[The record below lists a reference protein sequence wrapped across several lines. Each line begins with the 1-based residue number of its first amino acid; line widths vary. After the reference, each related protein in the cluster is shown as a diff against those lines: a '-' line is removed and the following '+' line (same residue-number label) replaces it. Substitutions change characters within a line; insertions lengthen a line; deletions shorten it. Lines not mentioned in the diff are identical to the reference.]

1 MKKIYSIFS
10 LFLMILG
17 INTAYAGVSLGNS
30 VTDPSTLTNGSKII
44 IRSNGFVN
52 EANATYKFFS
62 ALADSI
68 VYSVTTIDPVD
79 PYVTYS
85 LETAE
90 GKTVSNEQAY
100 YLKNE
105 YNGKYVTYRYEAGE
119 DGSVTD
125 DGSGSWVAEMYL
137 TFTADKAKAT
147 PVIIKTQA
155 EGGKLMGYTGD
166 APTAEGCM
174 MIIAEFPEHNNDLI
188 AFNYVYDRPL
198 IASYNDYATWWQ
210 IYEAN
215 IVEDYIAD
223 LSSLFTKV
231 EQLKFIGGT
240 DPGCYDQAM
249 VDAFEK
255 ARTNAQDLL
264 NSTDGSLTPEN
275 AKTAYKTLED
285 AYLALVVGTAVPVT
299 EGYYRIKSAYS
310 AFTAQQGAEAIKTI
324 YTDNTDIMKWKNLDN
339 EDATMV
345 WQFIDRHDGTWLLY
359 NVGTGTY
366 VNAAKSTGQ
375 SSNYTMTSDSTG
387 CAVKITG
394 LGQSA
399 FNLIS
404 NLSGQYAFHTGGHSS
419 GAGVSG
425 NIVAWNGGL
434 ETGSAWYINKVDD
447 EQIPGFEAIGEQNK
461 LNRSLE
467 SLYNTAK
474 AKYDIGSSFTIT
486 TEPEKWL
493 VTSADYEADK
503 KVAMSNADHNEWH
516 PSAPDGGG
524 IPALLDN
531 DEATF
536 WGSCWSD
543 PQPDTTQYLQFKLN
557 KKVNAFAVYFTKRK
571 NQPNQATQL
580 TFYVSND
587 TTKADGWVKAG
598 TITGLPGS
606 TDNSGNGLTYQSNG
620 IELDAAYQY
629 VRMTWK
635 SANGFTHFTGFHFQ
649 EAVLSQ
655 DCQNVTMGEVAQNL
669 KAELKNAE
677 TLLAA
682 GKATQEAIDAL
693 QAAYDAYVAEL
704 ADPTALKAKLD
715 SISNVCKLAATIEGV
730 DGTGANGE
738 FKEGNPGVYPVA
750 AKAALQ
756 ATIDE
761 VQSYIDA
768 NDAAGTYTKKDI
780 TANLDKLVKALDTFK
795 ATAPKFTLADASNE
809 GIWYYISYSQHY
821 FNCTG
826 KTPDTSGEG
835 DAQQIRKGKLYVN
848 ADVTSDLL
856 NNAKVNVTGNKT
868 LEELGVNDDMAKWR
882 FVNLGDTAYAIQNKA
897 TGLYLGEK
905 TGGNAGLSMTPAAYR
920 LSDIGYATFLI
931 EGYRLNGAA
940 INPLHIQTSGQLL
953 VYWDNRDLGG
963 GSCFDIEPTTDNTA
977 AAILNFRAEEMIKG
991 RLYTK
996 CYPLPIELV
1005 ADNIDPAAYPYQIA
1019 TIDVAKKEMTLA
1031 VYEDVIEAGQPFFY
1045 IGGGAT
1051 LGVSQ
1056 EPTAADTT
1064 QMLIQFPKN
1073 ETKTIAQTPSS
1084 YNGLIGNYYSGT
1096 KVAKGF
1102 GVVKDTK
1109 GVQSIDA
1116 TTEDQQIG
1124 WNSAYIDAS
1133 KIENAETP
1141 GTIVVPLTGNLE
1153 TAIKDAIIDAQTGNV
1168 NVYSVDGI
1176 LIKKNVKVS
1185 EATEGLAKGIYIVGN
1200 KKVAVK

>member
-44 IRSNGFVN
+44 IHSNSFAN
-52 EANATYKFFS
+52 EGAQTYKFFS
-62 ALADSI
+62 ALADSL
-68 VYSVTTIDPVD
+68 VFSVTTVEPVD
-79 PYVTYS
+79 PYVTFS

-90 GKTVSNEQAY
+90 GKTVNKEQAY

-105 YNGKYVTYRYEAGE
+105 YNGKYLTYKYEAGE
-119 DGSVTD
+119 DGSVSD
-125 DGSGSWVAEMYL
+125 DGAGGWVTEMYL
-137 TFTADKAKAT
+137 TFTADKEKAT

-155 EGGKLMGYTGD
+155 VGGEMMGYVGD
-166 APTAEGCM
+166 APEQENCM

-188 AFNYVYDRPL
+188 ALNHVYDRP
-198 IASYNDYATWWQ
+198 IVASYNDWAAWWQ

-215 IVEDYIAD
+215 IIEDYVAD
-223 LSSLFTKV
+223 LSSLYTKV
-231 EQLKFIGGT
+231 ELLKFIGGT

-255 ARTNAQDLL
+255 ARTAAQDLL
-264 NSTDGSLTPEN
+264 NTGSPTQED
-275 AKTAYKTLED
+275 AKAVYKTLED

-299 EGYYRIKSAYS
+299 EGYYRIKSAFS
-310 AFTAQQGAEAIKTI
+310 AFTEQQGAEAIKTI

-434 ETGSAWYINKVDD
+434 NTGSAWYINKVDD

-467 SLYNTAK
+467 SLYKTAK
-474 AKYDIGSSFTIT
+474 AKYDIGSSFAI
-486 TEPEKWL
+486 EKDPSKWL
-493 VTSADYEADK
+493 VTLEDWEADPM
-503 KVAMSNADHNEWH
+503 VAFSNADHNSWN
-516 PSAPDGGG
+516 PSSPDGDGYKG
-524 IPALLDN
+524 LLDADSLTFWHSCWAN
-531 DEATF
+531 IPEAT
-536 WGSCWSD
+536 
-543 PQPDTTQYLQFKLN
+543 PYLQFKLN
-557 KKVNAFAVYFTKRK
+557 KPVSAFAVYITKRA
-571 NQPNQATQL
+571 NVNQAQEIYFSVT
-580 TFYVSND
+580 ND
-587 TTKADGWVKAG
+587 TVNGPWVNAG
-598 TITGLPGS
+598 SITGLPAS
-606 TDNSGNGLTYQSNG
+606 AAAPDLSYQSNG
-620 IELDAAYQY
+620 IELDGEYQY
-629 VRMTWK
+629 VKVTWK
-635 SANGFTHFTGFHFQ
+635 SANGFTHFSGFHFQ

-655 DCQNVTMGEVAQNL
+655 NCQNVTMGEIAQNL
-669 KAELKNAE
+669 KAELKNAKS
-677 TLLAA
+677 LIAS
-682 GKATQEAIDAL
+682 GKATPEAIEAL
-693 QAAYDAYVAEL
+693 QAAYDAYVGEL
-704 ADPTALKAKLD
+704 ADPTVLKNKLD
-715 SISNVCKLAATIEGV
+715 SISNVCKLAATTKGV
-730 DGTGANGE
+730 NGTGTDGE
-738 FKEGNPGVYPVA
+738 FKDGYPGVYPVA
-750 AKAALQ
+750 AKEALQ

-761 VQSYIDA
+761 VQAYIDA
-768 NDAAGTYTKKDI
+768 NDAAGTYKKAEI

-826 KTPDTSGEG
+826 NTPDTSGEG

-897 TGLYLGEK
+897 TSLYLGEN

-953 VYWDNRDLGG
+953 VYWGNRDLGG

-977 AAILNFRAEEMIKG
+977 DARPTFNAEEIIKG

-1005 ADNIDPAAYPYQIA
+1005 SDNIDPDAYPYQIA
-1019 TIDVAKKEMTLA
+1019 TIDVTKKEMTLA

-1045 IGGGAT
+1045 IGGGAA

-1073 ETKTIAQTPSS
+1073 ATKTIAQTPSS

-1102 GVVKDTK
+1102 GVVKETK
-1109 GVQSIDA
+1109 GVQSIGA

-1153 TAIKDAIIDAQTGNV
+1153 TAIKDAIIDAQTGKV

>member
-52 EANATYKFFS
+52 EENATYKFFS

-79 PYVTYS
+79 PYVAFS

-125 DGSGSWVAEMYL
+125 DGAGGWVAEMYL

-223 LSSLFTKV
+223 LSSLYTKV

-255 ARTNAQDLL
+255 ARTDAQNLL
-264 NSTDGSLTPEN
+264 NSIDGSLTPEN

-310 AFTAQQGAEAIKTI
+310 AFTDQQGAEAVKTI

-404 NLSGQYAFHTGGHSS
+404 NLSGQYAFHTGGHNS

-434 ETGSAWYINKVDD
+434 NTGSAWYINKVDD
-447 EQIPGFEAIGEQNK
+447 EQIDKFEEIGKQNMLNRELEAIYKEASK
-461 LNRSLE
+461 
-467 SLYNTAK
+467 
-474 AKYDIGSSFTIT
+474 KYAIGSSFTI
-486 TEPEKWL
+486 EKDPNKWL
-493 VTSADYEADK
+493 VTLSDWEKDP
-503 KVAMSNADHNEWH
+503 KVAFSNADHNSWN
-516 PSAPDGGG
+516 PSSPDGDSYKG
-524 IPALLDN
+524 LLDT
-531 DEATF
+531 DSITF
-536 WGSCWSD
+536 WHSCWANI
-543 PQPDTTQYLQFKLN
+543 PDTVPYLQFKLN
-557 KKVNAFAVYFTKRK
+557 KPVDAFAVYITRRA
-571 NQPNQATQL
+571 NANQAQEIYFSVT
-580 TFYVSND
+580 ND
-587 TTKADGWVKAG
+587 TINGPWVKAG
-598 TITGLPGS
+598 SITGLPGS
-606 TDNSGNGLTYQSNG
+606 TYQPEELSFQSNG
-620 IELDAAYQY
+620 IELDNKYQY
-629 VRMTWK
+629 VRVTWK
-635 SANGFTHFTGFHFQ
+635 SASGFTHFSGFHFQ

-677 TLLAA
+677 VLIEA

-704 ADPTALKAKLD
+704 ADPTVLKAKLD
-715 SISNVCKLAATIEGV
+715 SISNICKLSATIEGV
-730 DGTGANGE
+730 DGTGTDGE
-738 FKEGNPGVYPVA
+738 FKEGYPGVYPVE

-761 VQSYIDA
+761 VQSYIKI

-809 GIWYYISYSQHY
+809 GLWYYISYSAHY

-826 KTPDTSGEG
+826 NTPDASGEG

-856 NNAKVNVTGNKT
+856 NNAEVNVTGNKT

-1141 GTIVVPLTGNLE
+1141 GTIVVPLTGDLE
-1153 TAIKDAIIDAQTGNV
+1153 TAIKDAIIDAQTGKV

>member
-52 EANATYKFFS
+52 EEKATYKFFS

-68 VYSVTTIDPVD
+68 VYSVTTIDPLE
-79 PYVTYS
+79 PYVAFS

-125 DGSGSWVAEMYL
+125 DGAGGWVAEMYL

-198 IASYNDYATWWQ
+198 IASYNDYAAWWQ

-215 IVEDYIAD
+215 IIEDYVAD
-223 LSSLFTKV
+223 LSSLYTKV
-231 EQLKFIGGT
+231 ELLKFIGGT

-264 NSTDGSLTPEN
+264 NSTSLTPEN

-467 SLYNTAK
+467 SLYKTAK
-474 AKYDIGSSFTIT
+474 AKYDIGSSFAI
-486 TEPEKWL
+486 EKDPNKWL
-493 VTSADYEADK
+493 VTLSDWEKDP
-503 KVAMSNADHNEWH
+503 KVAFSNADHNSWN
-516 PSAPDGGG
+516 PSSPDGDSYKG
-524 IPALLDN
+524 LLDT
-531 DEATF
+531 DSITF
-536 WGSCWSD
+536 WHSCWANI
-543 PQPDTTQYLQFKLN
+543 PDTVPYLQFKLN
-557 KKVNAFAVYFTKRK
+557 KPVDAFAVYITRRA
-571 NQPNQATQL
+571 NANQAQEIYFSVT
-580 TFYVSND
+580 ND
-587 TTKADGWVKAG
+587 TINGPWVKAG
-598 TITGLPGS
+598 SITGLPGS
-606 TDNSGNGLTYQSNG
+606 TYQPEELSFQSNG
-620 IELDAAYQY
+620 IELDNKYQY
-629 VRMTWK
+629 VRVTWK
-635 SANGFTHFTGFHFQ
+635 SASGFTHFSGFHFQ

-655 DCQNVTMGEVAQNL
+655 DCQNVTMGEIAQNL

-677 TLLAA
+677 SLIAS
-682 GKATQEAIDAL
+682 GKATPEAIEAL
-693 QAAYDAYVAEL
+693 QAAYDAYVGEL
-704 ADPTALKAKLD
+704 ADPTVLKNKLD
-715 SISNVCKLAATIEGV
+715 SISNVCKLAATTKGV
-730 DGTGANGE
+730 NETGTDGE
-738 FKEGNPGVYPVA
+738 FKEGYPGVYPVA
-750 AKAALQ
+750 AKEALQ

-931 EGYRLNGAA
+931 EGYRLNGEA
-940 INPLHIQTSGQLL
+940 INPLHIQTNGQLL
-953 VYWDNRDLGG
+953 VYWGNRDLGG

-977 AAILNFRAEEMIKG
+977 AAILNFQAEEMIKG

-1005 ADNIDPAAYPYQIA
+1005 ADNIDPDAYPYQIA
-1019 TIDVAKKEMTLA
+1019 TIDVTKKEMTLA

-1102 GVVKDTK
+1102 GVVKETK
-1109 GVQSIDA
+1109 GVQSIGA

-1153 TAIKDAIIDAQTGNV
+1153 TAIKDAIIDAQTGKV

>member
-17 INTAYAGVSLGNS
+17 INTAYAGVTLGNS
-30 VTDPSTLTNGSKII
+30 VVDPSTLTNGSKII
-44 IRSNGFVN
+44 IHSNAFAN
-52 EANATYKFFS
+52 EANGTYKFFS
-62 ALADSI
+62 ALADSL
-68 VYSVTTIDPVD
+68 VFSVTTLDPVD
-79 PYVTYS
+79 PYVAFS

-90 GKTVSNEQAY
+90 GKTVNNEQAY
-100 YLKNE
+100 YLKND
-105 YNGKYVTYRYEAGE
+105 YNGKYLTYIYEDGE
-119 DGSVTD
+119 DGSIYEE
-125 DGSGSWVAEMYL
+125 GEEWVAEMYM
-137 TFTADKAKAT
+137 TFTADKEKAT

-155 EGGKLMGYTGD
+155 EGGDIMGYVGD
-166 APTAEGCM
+166 APEQANCM

-188 AFNYVYDRPL
+188 ALNHVYDRPI
-198 IASYNDYATWWQ
+198 IASYNDWAAWWQ

-215 IVEDYIAD
+215 IVDDYIAD
-223 LSSLFTKV
+223 LESLYTKV
-231 EQLKFIGGT
+231 ELLKFIGGT
-240 DPGCYDQAM
+240 DPGCYEQSM
-249 VDAFEK
+249 VDAFES
-255 ARTNAQDLL
+255 ARTAAQALL
-264 NSTDGSLTPEN
+264 NSTDGSLTNES
-275 AKTAYKTLED
+275 AKTTYKTLED

-299 EGYYRIKSAYS
+299 EGYYRIKTAYS
-310 AFTAQQGAEAIKTI
+310 AFTEQQGAEAIKTI

-366 VNAAKSTGQ
+366 VNAAKSTAQ
-375 SSNYTMTSDSTG
+375 SANYTMTSDSTDCG
-387 CAVKITG
+387 VTITS

-399 FNLIS
+399 FNLTPD
-404 NLSGQYAFHTGGHSS
+404 QYAIHAGGHSS
-419 GAGVSG
+419 GAGISG

-434 ETGSAWYINKVDD
+434 NGASAWYINKVSDD
-447 EQIPGFEAIGEQNK
+447 QIPGFEAIGEQNK

-467 SLYNTAK
+467 NLYNTAK
-474 AKYDIGSSFTIT
+474 AKYDIGSSFSIT
-486 TEPEKWL
+486 ADPEKWL
-493 VTSADYEADK
+493 VTTADYDADK
-503 KVAMSNADHNEWH
+503 KVVMSNADHNEWH
-516 PSAPDGGG
+516 PSAPDGAG
-524 IPALLDN
+524 IPGLIDN
-531 DEATF
+531 DESTF

-557 KKVNAFAVYFTKRK
+557 KKVSAFAVYLTKRK

-587 TTKADGWVKAG
+587 TTDANGWVKG
-598 TITGLPGS
+598 GSITGLPAS

-620 IELDAAYQY
+620 IELNGEYQY
-629 VRMTWK
+629 VRVTWK
-635 SANGFTHFTGFHFQ
+635 SASGFTHFSGFHFQ

-677 TLLAA
+677 TLIAS

-693 QAAYDAYVAEL
+693 QKAYDTYVANL
-704 ADPTALKAKLD
+704 ADPTELKAKLD
-715 SISNVCKLAATIEGV
+715 SISNVCKLSATIEGV
-730 DGTGANGE
+730 NGTGTDGE
-738 FKEGNPGVYPVA
+738 FKEGYPGVYPVD

-761 VQSYIDA
+761 VQAYINT
-768 NDAAGTYTKKDI
+768 NDAAGTYKKTDI

-795 ATAPKFTLADASNE
+795 ATAPKFSVADASSE
-809 GIWYYISYSQHY
+809 GLWYYISYSAHY

-826 KTPDTSGEG
+826 NTPDASGEG
-835 DAQQIRKGKLYVN
+835 DAQQIRKGKLYVSAN
-848 ADVTSDLL
+848 TTNDLL
-856 NNAKVNVTGNKT
+856 NNASVNVTGNKT
-868 LEELGVNDDMAKWR
+868 LEDLSVNDDMAKWR

-905 TGGNAGLSMTPAAYR
+905 TAGNAGLSMTPAAYR

-931 EGYRLNGAA
+931 EGYRLNGEA
-940 INPLHIQTSGQLL
+940 INPLHIQTNGQVL
-953 VYWDNRDLGG
+953 VYWANRDLGG
-963 GSCFDIEPTTDNTA
+963 GSCFDIEPTSDNSA
-977 AAILNFRAEEMIKG
+977 ASILNFQAEELIKG

-996 CYPLPIELV
+996 CYPIPIELV
-1005 ADNIDPAAYPYQIA
+1005 ADNISPLAYPYQIA
-1019 TIDVAKKEMTLA
+1019 TIDAAKKEMTLA

-1045 IGGGAT
+1045 IGGGEA

-1056 EPTAADTT
+1056 EPTPADTT

-1073 ETKTIAQTPSS
+1073 GTKTIAQTPGS

-1109 GVQSIDA
+1109 GVQSIAA
-1116 TTEDQQIG
+1116 TTEDQQLG
-1124 WNSAYIDAS
+1124 WNSAYIDAAQI
-1133 KIENAETP
+1133 KNAETP
-1141 GTIVVPLTGNLE
+1141 GTIVVPLTGDLE
-1153 TAIKDAIIDAQTGNV
+1153 TAIKDAIINAQTGNV
-1168 NVYSVDGI
+1168 NVYSIDGI
-1176 LIKKNVKVS
+1176 LVKKNVKVS

>member
-1 MKKIYSIFS
+1 MKKISFIFS

-17 INTAYAGVSLGNS
+17 INTAYAGVSLGSS

-44 IRSNGFVN
+44 IHSNSFAN
-52 EANATYKFFS
+52 EEAQTYKFFS
-62 ALADSI
+62 SLADSL
-68 VYSVTTIDPVD
+68 VFSVTTVDPVD
-79 PYVTYS
+79 PYVTFS

-90 GKTVSNEQAY
+90 GKTVNKEQAY

-105 YNGKYVTYRYEAGE
+105 YNGKYLTYRYVAGE
-119 DGSVTD
+119 DGSVSE
-125 DGSGSWVAEMYL
+125 DGEGGWVAEMYL
-137 TFTADKAKAT
+137 TFTADKEKAT
-147 PVIIKTQA
+147 PIIIKTQA
-155 EGGKLMGYTGD
+155 EGGKIMGYVGD
-166 APTAEGCM
+166 APEQENCM

-188 AFNYVYDRPL
+188 ALNHVYDRPI
-198 IASYNDYATWWQ
+198 IASYNDWAAWWQ

-215 IVEDYIAD
+215 INNDYVAD
-223 LSSLFTKV
+223 LNSLFTKV
-231 EQLKFIGGT
+231 QSLNYIGGT
-240 DPGCYDQAM
+240 DPGCYDPQLVEEFNTNRSLAEE
-249 VDAFEK
+249 VLNQGLTDKAEETYKALEK
-255 ARTNAQDLL
+255 
-264 NSTDGSLTPEN
+264 S
-275 AKTAYKTLED
+275 
-285 AYLALVVGTAVPVT
+285 YLALVVGKSVPVT
-299 EGYYRIKSAYS
+299 EGYYRLFNVKQLEGTAAAFATQDSFIKW
-310 AFTAQQGAEAIKTI
+310 GENN
-324 YTDNTDIMKWKNLDN
+324 D

-345 WQFIDRHDGTWLLY
+345 WKFIDRHNGTWLLY
-359 NVGTGTY
+359 NVGTGQYIGGTNGNHWSGSPLY
-366 VNAAKSTGQ
+366 AM
-375 SSNYTMTSDSTG
+375 SNDSTEK
-387 CAVKITG
+387 AITFTE
-394 LGQSA
+394 LGQSQ
-399 FNLIS
+399 FNIALKGY
-404 NLSGQYAFHTGGHSS
+404 NPLHAAGSGSS
-419 GAGVSG
+419 ESVVTYPGEINTA
-425 NIVAWNGGL
+425 
-434 ETGSAWYINKVDD
+434 SAWYIKSVPADQVGKFEEIGKQNMLNR
-447 EQIPGFEAIGEQNK
+447 ELEAIYKEASK
-461 LNRSLE
+461 
-467 SLYNTAK
+467 
-474 AKYDIGSSFTIT
+474 KYAIGSSFTIEKDT
-486 TEPEKWL
+486 NKWL
-493 VTSADYEADK
+493 VRLGDYQKDPM
-503 KVAMSNADHNEWH
+503 VVFSNADHNSWNA
-516 PSAPDGGG
+516 SKDGIGYPG
-524 IPALLDN
+524 LLDN
-531 DEATF
+531 DSISF
-536 WGSCWSD
+536 WHSSYGAK
-543 PQPDTTQYLQFKLN
+543 PDTTQFLQFKLS
-557 KKVNAFAVYFTKRK
+557 KPVSAFAVYITRRVAD
-571 NQPNQATQL
+571 NQATEIYFEV
-580 TFYVSND
+580 TND
-587 TTKADGWVKAG
+587 TVNEPWKKVCT
-598 TITGLPGS
+598 TISGQPSS
-606 TDNSGNGLTYQSNG
+606 TQNRENLSYQSNG
-620 IELDAAYQY
+620 IELDAPYQY
-629 VRMTWK
+629 VRVTWK
-635 SANGFTHFTGFHFQ
+635 SANGFTHFSGFHFQ
-649 EAVLSQ
+649 EAELSQ
-655 DCQNVTMGEVAQNL
+655 DCQNATMGEIAQNL
-669 KAELKNAE
+669 KAELKNAGALIQ
-677 TLLAA
+677 T

-715 SISNVCKLAATIEGV
+715 SISNICKLSATIEGV
-730 DGTGANGE
+730 DGTGTDGE
-738 FKEGNPGVYPVA
+738 FKEGYPGVYPVE

-761 VQSYIDA
+761 VQSYIKV

-809 GIWYYISYSQHY
+809 GLWYYISYSAHY

-826 KTPDTSGEG
+826 NTPDASGEG

-856 NNAKVNVTGNKT
+856 NNAEVNVTGNKT

-940 INPLHIQTSGQLL
+940 INPLHIQTSGQKL

-1073 ETKTIAQTPSS
+1073 GTKTIAQTPSS
-1084 YNGLIGNYYSGT
+1084 YNGLMGNYYSGT

-1102 GVVKDTK
+1102 GVVKETK

-1141 GTIVVPLTGNLE
+1141 GTIVVPLTGDLE
-1153 TAIKDAIIDAQTGNV
+1153 TAIKDAIIDAQTGKV

>member
-44 IRSNGFVN
+44 IHSNAFAN

-62 ALADSI
+62 ALADSL
-68 VYSVTTIDPVD
+68 VFSVTTVDPVD
-79 PYVTYS
+79 PYVTFS

-90 GKTVSNEQAY
+90 GKTVNKEQAY

-105 YNGKYVTYRYEAGE
+105 YNGKYLTYRYEAGE
-119 DGSVTD
+119 DGSVSD
-125 DGSGSWVAEMYL
+125 DGAGGWVAEMYL
-137 TFTADKAKAT
+137 TFTADKEKAT

-155 EGGKLMGYTGD
+155 VGGEMMGYVGD
-166 APTAEGCM
+166 APEQENCM

-188 AFNYVYDRPL
+188 ALNHVYDRP
-198 IASYNDYATWWQ
+198 IVASYNDWAAWWQ

-223 LSSLFTKV
+223 LSSLYTKV

-275 AKTAYKTLED
+275 AKTAYKALED

-310 AFTAQQGAEAIKTI
+310 AFTDQQGAEAIKTI

-375 SSNYTMTSDSTG
+375 SANYTMTSDSTDCG
-387 CAVKITG
+387 VTITS

-399 FNLIS
+399 FNLTPD
-404 NLSGQYAFHTGGHSS
+404 QYAMHTGGHNS

-425 NIVAWNGGL
+425 TIVAWNGGL
-434 ETGSAWYINKVDD
+434 NGGSAWYINKVDE
-447 EQIPGFEAIGEQNK
+447 EQLPGFIAIGEQNK

-467 SLYNTAK
+467 SLYKTAK
-474 AKYDIGSSFTIT
+474 AKYDIGSSFSI
-486 TEPEKWL
+486 EKDPSKWL
-493 VTSADYEADK
+493 VTLEDWEANPM
-503 KVAMSNADHNEWH
+503 VAFSNADHNSWN
-516 PSAPDGGG
+516 PSSPDGDSYKG
-524 IPALLDN
+524 LLDADSITFWHSCWAN
-531 DEATF
+531 IPEAT
-536 WGSCWSD
+536 
-543 PQPDTTQYLQFKLN
+543 PYLQFKLN
-557 KKVNAFAVYFTKRK
+557 KPVSAFAVYITKRA
-571 NQPNQATQL
+571 NINQAQEIYFSVT
-580 TFYVSND
+580 ND
-587 TTKADGWVKAG
+587 TVNGPWINAG
-598 TITGLPGS
+598 SITGLPAS
-606 TDNSGNGLTYQSNG
+606 AAAPNLSYQSNG
-620 IELDAAYQY
+620 IELDGEYQY
-629 VRMTWK
+629 VKVTWK
-635 SANGFTHFTGFHFQ
+635 SANGFTHFSGFHFQ

-655 DCQNVTMGEVAQNL
+655 DCQNVTMGEIAQNL

-677 TLLAA
+677 SLIAS
-682 GKATQEAIDAL
+682 GKATPEAIEAL
-693 QAAYDAYVAEL
+693 QAAYDAYVGEL

-826 KTPDTSGEG
+826 KAQDTSGEG

-931 EGYRLNGAA
+931 EGYRLNGEA
-940 INPLHIQTSGQLL
+940 INPLHIQTNGQVL
-953 VYWDNRDLGG
+953 VYWGNRDLGG

-977 AAILNFRAEEMIKG
+977 AAILNFQAEEMIKG

-996 CYPLPIELV
+996 CYPMPIELV

-1073 ETKTIAQTPSS
+1073 GTKTIAQTPSS

-1102 GVVKDTK
+1102 GVVKETK
-1109 GVQSIDA
+1109 GVQSIGA

>member
-275 AKTAYKTLED
+275 AKTAYKALED

-467 SLYNTAK
+467 SLYKTAK
-474 AKYDIGSSFTIT
+474 AKYDIGSSFSI
-486 TEPEKWL
+486 EKDPSKWL
-493 VTSADYEADK
+493 VTLEDWEANPM
-503 KVAMSNADHNEWH
+503 VAFSNADHNSWN
-516 PSAPDGGG
+516 PSSPDGDGYKG
-524 IPALLDN
+524 LLDADSITFWHSCWAN
-531 DEATF
+531 IPEAT
-536 WGSCWSD
+536 
-543 PQPDTTQYLQFKLN
+543 PYLQFKLN
-557 KKVNAFAVYFTKRK
+557 KPVSAFAVYITKRA
-571 NQPNQATQL
+571 NINQAQEIYFSVT
-580 TFYVSND
+580 ND
-587 TTKADGWVKAG
+587 TVNGPWINAG
-598 TITGLPGS
+598 SITGLPAS
-606 TDNSGNGLTYQSNG
+606 AAAPNLSYQSNG
-620 IELDAAYQY
+620 IELDGEYQY
-629 VRMTWK
+629 VKVTWK
-635 SANGFTHFTGFHFQ
+635 SANGFTHFSGFHFQ

-655 DCQNVTMGEVAQNL
+655 DCQNVTMGEIAQNL

-677 TLLAA
+677 SLIAS
-682 GKATQEAIDAL
+682 GKATPEAIEAL
-693 QAAYDAYVAEL
+693 QAAYDAYVGEL

-795 ATAPKFTLADASNE
+795 ATAPKFTLADASSE
-809 GIWYYISYSQHY
+809 GLWYYISYSAHY

-826 KTPDTSGEG
+826 NTPDASGEG

-848 ADVTSDLL
+848 ADVTNDLL
-856 NNAKVNVTGNKT
+856 NNAEVNVTGNKT

-931 EGYRLNGAA
+931 EGYRLNGEA
-940 INPLHIQTSGQLL
+940 INPLHIQTNGQVL
-953 VYWDNRDLGG
+953 VYWGNRDLGG

-1045 IGGGAT
+1045 IGGGAA

-1073 ETKTIAQTPSS
+1073 GTKTIAQTPSS

-1102 GVVKDTK
+1102 GVVKETK
-1109 GVQSIDA
+1109 GVQSIGA